1 MKSTIQPF
9 RFLLI
14 EDNFGDFFLIE
25 EYLSEHFKNQDLV
38 HASTFL
44 EAKKTL
50 LNQEQ
55 IFDVILLDLS
65 LPDHSG
71 EQLIME
77 IIHLAGGI
85 PVIALTGFT
94 DLDFSVKSL
103 SLGISDYLLKDDLSA
118 GLLYKTLIYAIERRK
133 FIEELQKSERKYS
146 SLFHL
151 SPLPMFVCD
160 SIDFEIIDV
169 NQAAIN
175 HYKYSKE
182 EFIDLSF
189 PNLFVDE
196 MPVFKKENVSEAI
209 CVGSSIAKH
218 LKKDGQIIEVELE
231 ASKIQYNEVSACL
244 ILINDVTEKNQH
256 LATIEKQNTAFL
268 EIAWIQSHVVRAPL
282 ARLMGLVNL
291 LIEEEKIQD
300 EESVG
305 FLQLIQKSAEELDQI
320 VREISKK
327 TESITRPEL

>member
-1 MKSTIQPF
+1 MNNSTIQPF

-25 EYLSEHFKNQDLV
+25 EYLSEHFKNQDLIHV
-38 HASTFL
+38 TTFS
-44 EAKKTL
+44 EAKRILDKEKT
-50 LNQEQ
+50 
-55 IFDVILLDLS
+55 FDVILLDLS

-71 EQLIME
+71 EPLIVE
-77 IIHLAGGI
+77 IIQLASGI

-118 GLLYKTLIYAIERRK
+118 GLLYKTLIYAIERKK

-160 SIDFEIIDV
+160 RSTFDILDV
-169 NQAAIN
+169 NEAAIG
-175 HYKYSKE
+175 HYGLSKD
-182 EFIDLSF
+182 EFIELGFLD
-189 PNLFVDE
+189 LFVDE
-196 MPVFKKENVSEAI
+196 PPILQNETLEGKF
-209 CVGSSIAKH
+209 CDRSSVAKH
-218 LKKDGQIIEVELE
+218 IKKGGEIFEVELE
-231 ASKIQYNEVSACL
+231 SSMIQYNEVSACL

-256 LATIEKQNTAFL
+256 LATIEKQNAAFL

-327 TESITRPEL
+327 TESITKPEL